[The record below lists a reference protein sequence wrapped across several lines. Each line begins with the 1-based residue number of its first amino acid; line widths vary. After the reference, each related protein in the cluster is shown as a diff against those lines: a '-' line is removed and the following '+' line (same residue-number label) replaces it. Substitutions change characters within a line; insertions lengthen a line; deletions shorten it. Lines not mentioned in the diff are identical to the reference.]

1 MSLPNSYEPIEPTL
15 PASFNPTATVRV
27 QGPLDAVA
35 VEVVRRGAVVASS
48 ARAIRVECA
57 EVSAIDP
64 VGAACLWLLCLEI
77 ERGGRRLALVG
88 LPVRF
93 LHRMRLHP
101 LMRFVAGDEEIFRDP
116 FAAFV
121 PSGR

>member
-1 MSLPNSYEPIEPTL
+1 MSLPISAVPAEPAL
-15 PASFNPTATVRV
+15 PACFNPTATLRV
-27 QGPLDAVA
+27 QGPLDAAA
-35 VEVVRRGAVVASS
+35 VDAVRRAAAVASN

-57 EVSAIDP
+57 EVSAVDP
-64 VGAACLWLLCLEI
+64 VGAACLWLLCLDI
-77 ERGGRRLALVG
+77 ERGGRRPALVG

-116 FAAFV
+116 FAAFA
-121 PSGR
+121 PSAR